1 MKIAVIGGSIA
12 GLEAGIRLGGSCEVT
27 IFEEHEEIGL
37 PLRCAEGWIIHH
49 NLKPYAR
56 GREKREIERLRF
68 RRLDK
73 DFRVREEVV
82 FETDGKVL
90 AVDRP
95 RMERRMAEIA
105 ARNGARILTGRR
117 VKIRD
122 LSGYDLIID
131 ASGHPSQW
139 EREFGGGS
147 IRREGMKGERGEEKR
162 WKKARKTR
170 KTRKGG
176 IALEAITDYECE
188 DICIDVL
195 PGLDGYLW
203 VFPKAKGGANIGVG
217 YYARK
222 PYGLKDLLKTY
233 LAWLEAEAGA
243 EIKVEG
249 LTAGLLGVRFNRPFV
264 RYYNS
269 TPVCLIGDAAG
280 LVDPFFGEGMTKA
293 VLSARIL
300 AEKIMEGRIEDYERE
315 YLKTMRMHYAFSW
328 LMTGVKL
335 LSPWLLFKILKLA
348 KKLVIPKK

>member
-1 MKIAVIGGSIA
+1 MKVAVIGGSIA
-12 GLEAGIRLGGSCEVT
+12 GLEAGIRLGDSCDVT

-49 NLKPYAR
+49 DIRPYIK
-56 GREKREIERLRF
+56 GREIERLRF
-68 RRLDK
+68 RRLKMDK
-73 DFRVREEVV
+73 TDKNLEVRDEVV
-82 FETDGKVL
+82 FETDGRVL

-95 RMERRMAEIA
+95 RMEQKMAWIARRK
-105 ARNGARILTGRR
+105 GARILTGRR
-117 VKIRD
+117 VRIRD

-139 EREFGGGS
+139 EREFGGRDG
-147 IRREGMKGERGEEKR
+147 RR
-162 WKKARKTR
+162 W
-170 KTRKGG
+170 RKGG

-203 VFPKAKGGANIGVG
+203 VFPKARGGANIGVG

-222 PYGLKDLLKTY
+222 PCGLKDLLKTY

-249 LTAGLLGVRFNRPFV
+249 LTAGLLGVKFNRPFV

-315 YLKTMRMHYAFSW
+315 YMRAMRIHYAFSW
-328 LMTGVKL
+328 VMTGVKL